1 MDLDR
6 LWSLMD
12 ALQSVLKFCKQFKS
26 GPLGNNAFLF
36 FLFLLDPREH
46 SFFFKKKKK
55 KFFCRLTDSRP
66 SANNLSYTPCWC
78 QLHTA
83 YVKLQ
88 VHLGDP
94 KEAFIVYYSSVAL
107 NFPWHVARRVG
118 LGPVEFQL

>member
-1 MDLDR
+1 MHFYFFYF
-6 LWSLMD
+6 SLTHE
-12 ALQSVLKFCKQFKS
+12 SI
-26 GPLGNNAFLF
+26 P
-36 FLFLLDPREH
+36 
-46 SFFFKKKKK
+46 FFFFFK